1 MIPMIKT
8 LGSYSLA
15 MGAAVCLF
23 APSLQAADA
32 KALRILLVDGQ
43 NNHNWKATSPVILA
57 ALAKSGR
64 FEVEVSTTPPKG
76 APKEAWAEWS
86 PKFSEYSAVVSNY
99 NGELWPEPV
108 QRSFEKYV
116 SEGGGFVCLHAA
128 NNAFPEWL
136 EYNRM
141 IGIGGWGGRNE
152 KNGPLLYR
160 KEGQVVRDTV
170 KGSGGGHGPQHE
182 FVVEVLEKEHPITK
196 GVPLKWKHAA
206 DELYHAL
213 RGPAENLVL
222 LGVAYSPV
230 TQREEPML
238 LTLSYDK
245 GRVFHTPMGHSDVSM
260 RCAGFQTLLERGTE
274 WAASGTVTLPV
285 SPDFPS
291 PEAVSARP

>member
-1 MIPMIKT
+1 MHKLSGAEPAKIK
-8 LGSYSLA
+8 
-15 MGAAVCLF
+15 
-23 APSLQAADA
+23 
-32 KALRILLVDGQ
+32 LLVVDGQ
-43 NNHNWKATSPVILA
+43 NNHNWKATTPVIEA
-57 ALAKSGR
+57 ALARSGR
-64 FEVEVSTTPPKG
+64 FVVEVSTAPQKG
-76 APKEAWAEWS
+76 APKEAWEGWN
-86 PKFSEYSAVVSNY
+86 PKFSDYAVVVSNY

-108 QRSFEKYV
+108 QRSFERYV

-141 IGIGGWGGRNE
+141 IGVGGWGGRNE

-160 KEGQVVRDTV
+160 KEGQLVRDPA

-182 FVVEVLEKEHPITK
+182 FAVEVLDKEHPITR
-196 GVPLKWKHAA
+196 GIPHKWKHAS

-213 RGPAENLVL
+213 RGPAENLAL

-238 LTLSYDK
+238 LTLSYGK

-260 RCAGFQTLLERGTE
+260 RCAGFQTLLERGAE
-274 WAASGTVTLPV
+274 WAATGDVTLAVPT
-285 SPDFPS
+285 DFPGTD
-291 PEAVSARP
+291 AVSARP

>member
-8 LGSYSLA
+8 LGFHSLTMA
-15 MGAAVCLF
+15 AAVCLF
-23 APSLQAADA
+23 APTLQAADA

-76 APKEAWAEWS
+76 APKDAWAEWN

-108 QRSFEKYV
+108 QRSFERYV
-116 SEGGGFVCLHAA
+116 AEGGGFVCLHAA

-152 KNGPLLYR
+152 KSGPLLYR
-160 KEGQVVRDTV
+160 KDGQLVRDEA

-182 FVVEVLEKEHPITK
+182 FSVQVLEREHPVTR
-196 GVPLKWKHAA
+196 GLPPKWKHAS

-213 RGPAENLVL
+213 RGPAENLAL
-222 LGVAYSPV
+222 LGVAFSPV

-238 LTLSYDK
+238 LTLSYGK

-260 RCAGFQTLLERGTE
+260 RCAGFQTVLERGVE
-274 WAASGTVTLPV
+274 WAATGNVTLAVPA
-285 SPDFPS
+285 DFPS
-291 PEAVSARP
+291 EDAVSARP